1 MHLSKKKEI
10 KKIIIQSNSLIKDVI
25 NNLNNSRLKI
35 ALVVDKNNK
44 LIGTVV
50 DGDIR
55 RGLLN
60 GIVID
65 DEVTKI
71 VHRNPIIVNPKI
83 KKNEILILMKKNELQ
98 HIPIVDELKNPVG
111 LYLLDEISHKIDREN
126 NFIIMAGG
134 LGKRMLPETKI
145 IPKAMIKVSGVPM
158 IEHVVLQAK
167 KCGFFNFTFSI
178 NYLGNKIKEYF
189 SSGKKLNVSVKYIE
203 EKSFLGTA
211 GSLCYLKNLN
221 DQPIVVTNC
230 DVLSSMDYGDAL
242 DYHKANSA
250 DATMVVHNYK
260 THNSFGVIKTNGKK
274 FISCE
279 EKPIRYENINAGI
292 YILNSKVL
300 KHIEHEKKLEMPDFF
315 KKLKKKGKKVIVYP
329 IYEFWNDLGQKK
341 N

>member
-1 MHLSKKKEI
+1 
-10 KKIIIQSNSLIKDVI
+10 
-25 NNLNNSRLKI
+25 
-35 ALVVDKNNK
+35 
-44 LIGTVV
+44 
-50 DGDIR
+50 
-55 RGLLN
+55 
-60 GIVID
+60 
-65 DEVTKI
+65 
-71 VHRNPIIVNPKI
+71 
-83 KKNEILILMKKNELQ
+83 
-98 HIPIVDELKNPVG
+98 
-111 LYLLDEISHKIDREN
+111 
-126 NFIIMAGG
+126 
-134 LGKRMLPETKI
+134 
-145 IPKAMIKVSGVPM
+145 MIKVSGVPM

-300 KHIEHEKKLEMPDFF
+300 KHIEHEKKLENHLILSFNV
-315 KKLKKKGKKVIVYP
+315 GVA
-329 IYEFWNDLGQKK
+329 NR
-341 N
+341 

>member
-98 HIPIVDELKNPVG
+98 HIPIVDELKKPVG

-189 SSGKKLNVSVKYIE
+189 SSG
-203 EKSFLGTA
+203 
-211 GSLCYLKNLN
+211 
-221 DQPIVVTNC
+221 
-230 DVLSSMDYGDAL
+230 
-242 DYHKANSA
+242 
-250 DATMVVHNYK
+250 
-260 THNSFGVIKTNGKK
+260 
-274 FISCE
+274 
-279 EKPIRYENINAGI
+279 
-292 YILNSKVL
+292 
-300 KHIEHEKKLEMPDFF
+300 
-315 KKLKKKGKKVIVYP
+315 
-329 IYEFWNDLGQKK
+329 
-341 N
+341 